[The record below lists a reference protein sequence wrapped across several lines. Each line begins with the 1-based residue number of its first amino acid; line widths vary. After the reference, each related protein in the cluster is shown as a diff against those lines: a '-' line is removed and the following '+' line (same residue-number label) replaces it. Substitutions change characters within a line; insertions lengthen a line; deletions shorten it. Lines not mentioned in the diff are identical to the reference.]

1 MRSAVE
7 RLTGGA
13 GSSHAARGLLL
24 TFLAFSLVSRVA
36 DANPHPDLWYV
47 PCVIACYVLPAWFA
61 SGRWSAAWERMPVV
75 LLAVQAALSYVPL
88 IVFGS
93 HWVPGVAGLLAGM
106 ALALLRSPASWFAFG
121 TLAAAEAVAWLIVG
135 VPYQPAINAVVWL
148 LVAYGTVALGFFGL
162 SESARLLERLETTA
176 EVLADA
182 AVDRERLATAEGLQA
197 TIITTLDRLQR
208 NARAALTAGT
218 PTATAARLQKVG
230 DGAREAANS
239 ARRIV
244 TAIPALS
251 TPGVAQTPATPAFA
265 LRVVLAVVVLYSVQ
279 FLMNT
284 VFPLPGGGDPTPL
297 TNVVAPLV
305 AGTMVLLQLRHS
317 RPRADGRPAGWAW
330 TLAVQLV
337 LCFVL
342 LPVFGIVSA
351 NLLPFFCG
359 SVLLLVRQPVRWA
372 IVAATIAAVP
382 VLTYLLPG
390 DLATTGIQVQWSI
403 YACATFTAA
412 TLVVYGLGR
421 FVRASAELADARR
434 LLAETAVT
442 RERVRIAR
450 DTHDTLGLALSA
462 IALKSDLAQA
472 LLTRDPER
480 ARREIVQT
488 IHLSRTVAADADSI
502 VHGDLTLH
510 LDAELAAA
518 EDALRAAGARV
529 TVDRDAVPLTPEV
542 ETELAAILREAVANV
557 LRHSDARTC
566 SIRMSLVD
574 DAVELEVVNDGA
586 HESGAGGRGLE
597 NIQARAATL
606 GGSAEYTADRGR
618 FTLSAR
624 VPLEQAAAVSP

>member
-24 TFLAFSLVSRVA
+24 AFLGFSLVSRLA
-36 DANPHPDLWYV
+36 DANPHPDFSYI
-47 PCVIACYVLPAWFA
+47 PAVIACYLLPAWFA
-61 SGRWSAAWERMPVV
+61 SGRWPAAWERMPVV
-75 LLAVQAALSYVPL
+75 LLAVQAVLSYVPL
-88 IVFGS
+88 IVFGA
-93 HWVPGVAGLLAGM
+93 HWVPGVDGLLAGM

-135 VPYQPAINAVVWL
+135 VPYEPAVNAVIWL

-162 SESARLLERLETTA
+162 SESARVLERLETTA

-208 NARAALTAGT
+208 NARAALSAGS
-218 PTATAARLQKVG
+218 PAATVGRLQKVG
-230 DGAREAANS
+230 DAAREAAHS

-251 TPGVAQTPATPAFA
+251 TPGVIQTRATQAFA
-265 LRVVLAVVVLYSVQ
+265 LRIVLSVVVLYVVQ

-284 VFPLPGGGDPTPL
+284 VFPLPGGGDPTPF
-297 TNVVAPLV
+297 TNVIAPLV

-317 RPRADGRPAGWAW
+317 RPRADGRPAGWRW
-330 TLAVQLV
+330 TLVVQLV
-337 LCFVL
+337 LCFAL
-342 LPVFGIVSA
+342 FPVFGIVSVS
-351 NLLPFFCG
+351 LLPFFCG
-359 SVLLLVRQPVRWA
+359 SVLLLVRHPARWA
-372 IVAATIAAVP
+372 IAGGTIASVP
-382 VLTYLLPG
+382 ALAYLAPG
-390 DLATTGIQVQWSI
+390 DLARYGMQLQWSL
-403 YACATFTAA
+403 YACATFAAA

-421 FVRASAELADARR
+421 FVRASAELAEARI

-488 IHLSRTVAADADSI
+488 IHLSRTVAADAESI

-510 LDAELAAA
+510 LDAELASA
-518 EDALRAAGARV
+518 EDALRAAGT
-529 TVDRDAVPLTPEV
+529 TVDIERDPVPLTPEL
-542 ETELAAILREAVANV
+542 ETELAAMLREAVANV
-557 LRHSDARTC
+557 LRHSDAGTC
-566 SIRMSLVD
+566 SIRISRVGGTL
-574 DAVELEVVNDGA
+574 ELEVVNDGA
-586 HESGAGGRGLE
+586 HETGPAGRGLD
-597 NIQARAATL
+597 NIQERAAAL
-606 GGSAEYTADRGR
+606 GGSASYGTSVGR
-618 FTLSAR
+618 FTLEAH
-624 VPLEQAAAVSP
+624 VPLVQTAAVAP